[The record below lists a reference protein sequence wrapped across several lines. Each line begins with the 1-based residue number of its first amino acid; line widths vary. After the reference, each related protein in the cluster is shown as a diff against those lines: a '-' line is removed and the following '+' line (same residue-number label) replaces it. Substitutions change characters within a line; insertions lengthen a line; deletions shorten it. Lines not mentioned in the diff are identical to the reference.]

1 MSEPVPSPTWDEY
14 LAAATAHLGAVR
26 RAAERGAAPPAPP
39 ERPVG
44 AMPENRR
51 DQAARLAVGY
61 DQLAGEV
68 MSRMS
73 SLAQRGSSSARRSPH
88 HEPGPARYIDVSI

>member
-1 MSEPVPSPTWDEY
+1 VPTPTWDEY
-14 LAAATAHLGAVR
+14 LDAATAHLRAVR
-26 RAAERGAAPPAPP
+26 RAAERGAAPPAPL

-68 MSRMS
+68 AYRMS
-73 SLAQRGSSSARRSPH
+73 SLAQRGSSSARRKPH
-88 HEPGPARYIDVSI
+88 QEPGPAHYIDVAI